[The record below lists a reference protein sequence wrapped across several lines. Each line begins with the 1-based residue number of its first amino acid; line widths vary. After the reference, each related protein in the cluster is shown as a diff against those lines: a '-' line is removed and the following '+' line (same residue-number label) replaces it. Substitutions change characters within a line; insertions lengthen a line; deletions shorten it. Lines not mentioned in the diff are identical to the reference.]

1 MNLRARLR
9 ARETPESRRETLIY
23 LALSLLAF
31 IPYANTLRGGFVYD
45 DYFQVVENP
54 YVHSFHYLPEMFT
67 TTVWSFQG
75 AQGVTNYYRP
85 LMTFGYLLT
94 YQIAGPIS
102 FSFHLAS
109 IVLNVVVV
117 LLVFSLVRR
126 LSGER
131 IALVSAGL
139 FALHPLHTE
148 SVAWVAGVTDL
159 ELAVFYLL
167 TFIFYLRLP
176 EEGKENRWR
185 AAMCVSFVLALL
197 SKEQAMTLP
206 VLLTLYEYF
215 YREDRAITSLREKL
229 SRCGPL
235 WGIAA
240 VYLVARGIM
249 LGGLA
254 SIVSRPGLSRY
265 EVVLSAISLT
275 GKYLWKLAW
284 PGHLSAYYVFHKS
297 SHIMDRNVLLGLA
310 GLTFCAILF
319 VILWR
324 TAHLLSFAFVM
335 IFLPLGPVLNAQ
347 WMPASVFAERYLYL
361 PSIGFC
367 WLAACGAVKL
377 WSADSSIFVR
387 PFSRA
392 VPVLLI
398 VIGLASAVKTV
409 RRNRDWRNE
418 EALFLR
424 TLEQGDASLIRTNL
438 GALYF
443 NNGDFTA
450 AEHEWLESLAA
461 GPDNAFA
468 LDNLALLRQR
478 QSRFVESLDYSYR
491 ALRSR
496 PSYMMG
502 HLNLAQTLELMDRS
516 AEADWQYRIATT
528 ISPLSTRA
536 HNEYGEF
543 LYNSE
548 RLDEARAEFEHSV
561 AVDPTLDAYDRLGD
575 IYLTMRDRRKAEQA
589 YRGALGMNTFDS
601 HAHFALGQ
609 LLEEDG
615 RPGDALREIE
625 SGLQTDPNDA
635 AAKMALVRLKGN
647 SPDPAIPR

>member
-9 ARETPESRRETLIY
+9 ARETPESRRETLIFV
-23 LALSLLAF
+23 ALSLLAF
-31 IPYANTLRGGFVYD
+31 IPYANTLRGSFVYD

-54 YVHSFHYLPEMFT
+54 YVHSFRYLREIFT

-85 LMTFGYLLT
+85 LMTFGYLLA
-94 YQIAGPIS
+94 YQIAGAIP
-102 FSFHLAS
+102 FSFHLAN

-131 IALVSAGL
+131 IALVAAGL

-176 EEGKENRWR
+176 EPGKAGRWR
-185 AAMCVSFVLALL
+185 AAMCASFILALL

-206 VLLTLYEYF
+206 VLLTIYEFF
-215 YREDRAITSLREKL
+215 YREDRATTSPKEKL

-235 WGIAA
+235 WIIAA

-249 LGGLA
+249 LGGVA

-265 EVVLSAISLT
+265 EVVLSAISLL
-275 GKYLWKLAW
+275 GKYMWKLVW

-297 SHIMDRNVLLGLA
+297 SHITDRNVLLGLA
-310 GLTFCAILF
+310 GLVLCAILF
-319 VILWR
+319 AMLWR
-324 TAHLLSFAFVM
+324 GAHLLSFAFVM

-361 PSIGFC
+361 PSIGFS
-367 WLAACGAVKL
+367 WLAAWAAVKL
-377 WSADSSIFVR
+377 WSADSSVFVR
-387 PFSRA
+387 PLARA
-392 VPVLLI
+392 VPLLLI
-398 VIGLASAVKTV
+398 ALALAFAVKTV
-409 RRNRDWRNE
+409 RRNRDWRTE

-443 NNGDFTA
+443 NSGNLTG

-461 GPDNAFA
+461 GPNNAFA

-478 QSRFVESLDYSYR
+478 QSRYSESLDYSWR
-491 ALRSR
+491 ALRAR
-496 PSYMMG
+496 PNYMMG
-502 HLNLAQTLELMDRS
+502 HLNLAQTLELMDRA
-516 AEADWQYRIATT
+516 AEADWQYRIATA

-536 HNEYGEF
+536 HNTYGEF
-543 LYNSE
+543 LFNSE
-548 RLDEARAEFEHSV
+548 RLDDARIEFEHSV
-561 AVDPTLDAYDRLGD
+561 SVDPTLDAYDRLGD
-575 IYLTMRDRRKAEQA
+575 IYLTVPDRKKAEQA
-589 YRGALGMNTFDS
+589 YRGALTMNIFDS

-609 LLEEDG
+609 ILEEDG
-615 RPGDALREIE
+615 HPGDALREIE

-635 AAKMALVRLKGN
+635 AAKLALVRLRGN
-647 SPDPAIPR
+647 SPAPAIPH